1 MSTRAMSD
9 KIEIDI
15 TSDTVC
21 PWCYVGKRRL
31 EKAIKELEVR
41 SGLYVLSKECQ
52 LVSVKLIISFRNLLP
67 IPLST
72 LMLNKSHLYSIFYR
86 AREKSLRF
94 GGTLSSLI
102 QVCWNPKIIQAF
114 V

>member
-41 SGLYVLSKECQ
+41 SGLCVLSKECQ
-52 LVSVKLIISFRNLLP
+52 LVSVMFSLHFSEISCQDHSP
-67 IPLST
+67 P
-72 LMLNKSHLYSIFYR
+72 
-86 AREKSLRF
+86 
-94 GGTLSSLI
+94 
-102 QVCWNPKIIQAF
+102 
-114 V
+114 

>member
-41 SGLYVLSKECQ
+41 SGLSVLSKECQ
-52 LVSVKLIISFRNLLP
+52 LVSVRTHYIFQKSP
-67 IPLST
+67 AYTT
-72 LMLNKSHLYSIFYR
+72 LHLD
-86 AREKSLRF
+86 AE
-94 GGTLSSLI
+94 
-102 QVCWNPKIIQAF
+102 
-114 V
+114 